1 MLKVDVSIVKEFF
14 GTTDGIVSLITPFKH
29 CRLYAK
35 KNGRSNDIIFVVTPM
50 IETTATDVI
59 SNLKKAGAKRY
70 ERNGKYVY
78 SLIEKH

>member
-1 MLKVDVSIVKEFF
+1 MLKVDIPIVKEFF
-14 GTTDGIVSLITPFKH
+14 GSTDDIVSLITPFKH

-35 KNGRSNDIIFVVTPM
+35 KNGMANDIIFVITPM

-59 SNLKKAGAKRY
+59 ANLKKAGAKRY
-70 ERNGKYVY
+70 ERKGKYVY